1 MGRVCGRRR
10 FAAVSD
16 VCAVPGKRLLNGGVG
31 SKSFDDR
38 GWTGICAGDRR
49 RDHKAGAP
57 DVPTVIGTQLARVFQ
72 QISEIKKEIREKRTD
87 EEASSLIFFVFQFF
101 ITLLSRA

>member
-1 MGRVCGRRR
+1 MGGLCGRRR

-16 VCAVPGKRLLNGGVG
+16 VCAVLGECLLNGGVG

-38 GWTGICAGDRR
+38 GRPGVCAGDRR

-57 DVPTVIGTQLARVFQ
+57 DVPAVIGAQKQACFNSL
-72 QISEIKKEIREKRTD
+72 SEIKIRSEKSKPMRW
-87 EEASSLIFFVFQFF
+87 ASSLIFFRGNE
-101 ITLLSRA
+101 LNLAGDYP

>member
-1 MGRVCGRRR
+1 MGRLCGRRR

-57 DVPTVIGTQLARVFQ
+57 DIATVIGAQKQACFNSL
-72 QISEIKKEIREKRTD
+72 SEIKIRSEKSGPMRR
-87 EEASSLIFFVFQFF
+87 
-101 ITLLSRA
+101 LLL